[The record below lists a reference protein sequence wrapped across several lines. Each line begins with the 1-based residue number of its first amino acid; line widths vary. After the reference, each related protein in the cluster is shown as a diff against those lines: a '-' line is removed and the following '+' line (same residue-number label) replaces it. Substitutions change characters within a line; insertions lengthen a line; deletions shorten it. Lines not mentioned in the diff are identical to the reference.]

1 MSKQTSPD
9 DEKLLPNQ
17 TANKEPAEGSRE
29 TVRDSR
35 ESLKR
40 GRESHI
46 VHPDAEERERQ
57 SEKSEASDRDPVMP
71 TGDSRLRTKI

>member
-1 MSKQTSPD
+1 MPTQMRPD

-17 TANKEPAEGSRE
+17 AANKEPAEGSPE

-46 VHPDAEERERQ
+46 VHPDAEQRER
-57 SEKSEASDRDPVMP
+57 SEERDAPERDSAMP
-71 TGDSRLRTKI
+71 TGDATLRTKI